1 MSHDA
6 WMEIDTGGP
15 EPALVADI
23 GNYTRNV
30 SPMWRK
36 AMTFVTGGLETSIQ
50 DTDGMTGADA
60 LPVLKDALMHMLR
73 NPAEYEAM
81 NPENRWGNYEG
92 ATEFLLKCVQACEA
106 HPQAVIRWS
115 V

>member
-6 WMEIDTGGP
+6 WMEIDTD
-15 EPALVADI
+15 ALLPVEMIDI

-36 AMTFVTGGLETSIQ
+36 AMTAAAGNQMSIQ
-50 DTDGMTGADA
+50 DTDGMTGAEA
-60 LPVLKDALMHMLR
+60 LPLLAAALVHMLR
-73 NPAEYEAM
+73 NQAEYEEM
-81 NPENRWGNYEG
+81 NPENGWGDYEG
-92 ATEFLLKCVQACEA
+92 ATEFMRDCVWACAA
-106 HPQAVIRWS
+106 HPNAVIRWS

>member
-6 WMEIDTGGP
+6 WMEIDTD
-15 EPALVADI
+15 ALLPVEMIDI

-36 AMTFVTGGLETSIQ
+36 AMTYATGGIPTSIQ
-50 DTDGMTGADA
+50 DTDGMTGEAA

-81 NPENRWGNYEG
+81 NPENGWGDYEG
-92 ATEFLLKCVQACEA
+92 ATEFMWKCVQACA
-106 HPQAVIRWS
+106 KHPKAVIRWS